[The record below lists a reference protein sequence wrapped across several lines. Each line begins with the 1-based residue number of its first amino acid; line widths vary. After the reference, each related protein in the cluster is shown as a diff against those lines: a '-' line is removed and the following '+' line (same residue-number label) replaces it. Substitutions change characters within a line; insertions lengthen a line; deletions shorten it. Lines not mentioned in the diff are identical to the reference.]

1 METNT
6 VKSTQAVPV
15 SLTERA
21 AAEVKI
27 IMSNKNIG
35 SEYALRLGVKGGGC
49 SGMSYLLGF
58 DTQKE
63 TDERY
68 EINGVPVLVDKRHS
82 MYILGMEV
90 DFEDGLNARGFVFNN
105 PQASSTCGCGSSFS
119 A

>member
-6 VKSTQAVPV
+6 SKATQISPV
-15 SLTERA
+15 TLTERA
-21 AAEVKI
+21 SAEVKT
-27 IMSNKNIG
+27 IMEAKNIG

-63 TDERY
+63 TDELY
-68 EINGVPVLVDKRHS
+68 EISGVQVLVDKRHS
-82 MYILGMEV
+82 MYIYGMEV

-105 PQASSTCGCGSSFS
+105 PQAKSTCGCGTSFS
-119 A
+119 S